1 LPRSKCFL
9 SYRKE
14 LFITEDNSAIRNFKM
29 VLGPIY
35 SKLYG
40 AYLADHFMKVEAN
53 TLQGTTRQQVAGFV
67 ENALSGHIISKYE
80 MQQIIE

>member
-1 LPRSKCFL
+1 
-9 SYRKE
+9 
-14 LFITEDNSAIRNFKM
+14 M
-29 VLGPIY
+29 LGPIY
-35 SKLYG
+35 RKLYG